1 MEFALR
7 IATLD
12 SAFKTPCELCNTEL
26 CKTGLG
32 ELCPDAQLT
41 ALYFGTEFCQE
52 LIPGIKDAA
61 AFCAHCAE
69 CGLEAV
75 LLTPLVTHKGLT
87 RLDRLFG
94 DLTRRGMFPA
104 IVFND
109 WGVLELLRKKHPSF
123 PLRMGRLMNRGL
135 RDPRLDMQDSGPE
148 GENIQRGAG
157 IRKLASSLGV
167 SAVESDA
174 DLEPGFLGG
183 GADGLQRALH
193 IPFTFAAS
201 GRNCLEKAAATLAA
215 RGKITRGIFTQGLK
229 SGCTAPCRGIS
240 RKENRQ
246 DTQKEMWRAGN
257 TLFFKAPLEWIS
269 RHLALA
275 DRVVFHEQ
283 PIP

>member
-7 IATLD
+7 IATLG
-12 SAFKTPCELCNTEL
+12 SAFKTPCDFCNTEL
-26 CKTGLG
+26 CDAGLG

-52 LIPGIKDAA
+52 LIPGIKDTE
-61 AFCAHCAE
+61 AFCTHCAE
-69 CGLEAV
+69 RDLQAV
-75 LLTPLVTHKGLT
+75 LLTPLVTHRGLT

-94 DLTRRGMFPA
+94 AISRLGMFPA

-135 RDPRLDMQDSGPE
+135 RDPRLDMQAPGPE
-148 GENIQRGAG
+148 GENSQRGAG
-157 IRKLASSLGV
+157 IRKLATSLGV

-174 DLEPGFLGG
+174 DLEPGYLGA
-183 GADGLQRALH
+183 GANGLQRALH
-193 IPFTFAAS
+193 VPFTFAAS
-201 GRNCLEKAAATLAA
+201 GRNCLEKAAASLES
-215 RGKITRGIFTQGLK
+215 RGKINRGIFTQGLK
-229 SGCTAPCRGIS
+229 SGCTAPCRGIC

-246 DTQKEMWRAGN
+246 DAQKEMWRAGN
-257 TLFFKAPLEWIS
+257 TLFFKAPSEWIS
-269 RHLALA
+269 RHIALA
-275 DRVVFHEQ
+275 DRVVFHEH